1 MANNDINIVDYHL
14 FHSGNKYF
22 MIKFVIIK
30 RSTKDKPILV
40 KRPLTK
46 MGPYDDNTRTNRI
59 GQHINSGATS
69 VTGR

>member
-1 MANNDINIVDYHL
+1 MAKNDINIVDYHL
-14 FHSGNKYF
+14 FHSGNKSF

-30 RSTKDKPILV
+30 RSTKNKPTQSHLV

-59 GQHINSGATS
+59 GQYIDSGPP
-69 VTGR
+69 V